1 MKKKEKKQQGTKK
14 QGEKQS
20 HLLVWIAAAVILIPT
35 LIVGIVVMTST
46 ENSGEPVVGSR
57 FSENDLDPAISEDAI
72 TQVQEAMQGLD
83 YVESVEVNLKSA
95 TLRININLEDQV
107 DEADQDLV
115 ENIAQDAYD
124 AVNEILPVDT
134 YFSQKEDGK
143 MYDLSINVYNYSSF
157 DEEHTEDHW
166 IYVCLTKTSAS
177 QESVVDVPLVH
188 QVGGMAVIRAHDKS
202 GHVAGVYGRAV
213 FGYIVDGRAVAELDI
228 HAPVRLGGHL
238 RGGVAFVVGG
248 NSAAEVGVERIAE
261 HAGGVA
267 VDNFAGSV
275 RRLQLFYDVRIRAD
289 DAGKIHKFAQPEDFV
304 EAYIGLNI
312 LSREHG
318 AARFEGRCGHA
329 RGELNAD
336 VERHGERGIIYIFQP
351 GHAAD
356 VGDFVRIGD
365 DGCGAAG
372 HDEGGEFFGGEH

>member
-1 MKKKEKKQQGTKK
+1 MKKKEKKQQGMKK

-177 QESVVDVPLVH
+177 QESVIDVPSVARDPDTAE
-188 QVGGMAVIRAHDKS
+188 AVMN
-202 GHVAGVYGRAV
+202 GT
-213 FGYIVDGRAVAELDI
+213 AE
-228 HAPVRLGGHL
+228 
-238 RGGVAFVVGG
+238 
-248 NSAAEVGVERIAE
+248 
-261 HAGGVA
+261 
-267 VDNFAGSV
+267 
-275 RRLQLFYDVRIRAD
+275 
-289 DAGKIHKFAQPEDFV
+289 
-304 EAYIGLNI
+304 
-312 LSREHG
+312 
-318 AARFEGRCGHA
+318 
-329 RGELNAD
+329 
-336 VERHGERGIIYIFQP
+336 
-351 GHAAD
+351 
-356 VGDFVRIGD
+356 
-365 DGCGAAG
+365 
-372 HDEGGEFFGGEH
+372 

>member
-1 MKKKEKKQQGTKK
+1 MKKKEKNQQGTKK

-72 TQVQEAMQGLD
+72 TQVQEAMLGLD

-177 QESVVDVPLVH
+177 QESVIDVLSVARDPDTAE
-188 QVGGMAVIRAHDKS
+188 AVMN
-202 GHVAGVYGRAV
+202 GT
-213 FGYIVDGRAVAELDI
+213 AE
-228 HAPVRLGGHL
+228 
-238 RGGVAFVVGG
+238 
-248 NSAAEVGVERIAE
+248 
-261 HAGGVA
+261 
-267 VDNFAGSV
+267 
-275 RRLQLFYDVRIRAD
+275 
-289 DAGKIHKFAQPEDFV
+289 
-304 EAYIGLNI
+304 
-312 LSREHG
+312 
-318 AARFEGRCGHA
+318 
-329 RGELNAD
+329 
-336 VERHGERGIIYIFQP
+336 
-351 GHAAD
+351 
-356 VGDFVRIGD
+356 
-365 DGCGAAG
+365 
-372 HDEGGEFFGGEH
+372 

>member
-20 HLLVWIAAAVILIPT
+20 HLVVWIAAAVILIQT

-177 QESVVDVPLVH
+177 QESVVDVLSVARDPDTAE
-188 QVGGMAVIRAHDKS
+188 AVMN
-202 GHVAGVYGRAV
+202 GT
-213 FGYIVDGRAVAELDI
+213 AE
-228 HAPVRLGGHL
+228 
-238 RGGVAFVVGG
+238 
-248 NSAAEVGVERIAE
+248 
-261 HAGGVA
+261 
-267 VDNFAGSV
+267 
-275 RRLQLFYDVRIRAD
+275 
-289 DAGKIHKFAQPEDFV
+289 
-304 EAYIGLNI
+304 
-312 LSREHG
+312 
-318 AARFEGRCGHA
+318 
-329 RGELNAD
+329 
-336 VERHGERGIIYIFQP
+336 
-351 GHAAD
+351 
-356 VGDFVRIGD
+356 
-365 DGCGAAG
+365 
-372 HDEGGEFFGGEH
+372 

>member
-14 QGEKQS
+14 QGEKQR

-177 QESVVDVPLVH
+177 QESVIDVPSVARDPDTAE
-188 QVGGMAVIRAHDKS
+188 AVMN
-202 GHVAGVYGRAV
+202 GT
-213 FGYIVDGRAVAELDI
+213 AE
-228 HAPVRLGGHL
+228 
-238 RGGVAFVVGG
+238 
-248 NSAAEVGVERIAE
+248 
-261 HAGGVA
+261 
-267 VDNFAGSV
+267 
-275 RRLQLFYDVRIRAD
+275 
-289 DAGKIHKFAQPEDFV
+289 
-304 EAYIGLNI
+304 
-312 LSREHG
+312 
-318 AARFEGRCGHA
+318 
-329 RGELNAD
+329 
-336 VERHGERGIIYIFQP
+336 
-351 GHAAD
+351 
-356 VGDFVRIGD
+356 
-365 DGCGAAG
+365 
-372 HDEGGEFFGGEH
+372 

>member
-14 QGEKQS
+14 HGEKQS

-124 AVNEILPVDT
+124 AVNEILPIDT

-177 QESVVDVPLVH
+177 QESVVDVPSVARDLDTAE
-188 QVGGMAVIRAHDKS
+188 AVMN
-202 GHVAGVYGRAV
+202 GT
-213 FGYIVDGRAVAELDI
+213 AE
-228 HAPVRLGGHL
+228 
-238 RGGVAFVVGG
+238 
-248 NSAAEVGVERIAE
+248 
-261 HAGGVA
+261 
-267 VDNFAGSV
+267 
-275 RRLQLFYDVRIRAD
+275 
-289 DAGKIHKFAQPEDFV
+289 
-304 EAYIGLNI
+304 
-312 LSREHG
+312 
-318 AARFEGRCGHA
+318 
-329 RGELNAD
+329 
-336 VERHGERGIIYIFQP
+336 
-351 GHAAD
+351 
-356 VGDFVRIGD
+356 
-365 DGCGAAG
+365 
-372 HDEGGEFFGGEH
+372 